1 MNKVIKFLIA
11 IICGSLII
19 SAVLTSKVKA
29 DDEVCIQAYTIA
41 AEVMEARQ
49 AGDSLP
55 SELVKSKGDSVRA
68 AFVRTAYGDWSLMN
82 LQENKDKYVQQFAER
97 AYGACLKGNK

>member
-1 MNKVIKFLIA
+1 MLKGVEIITGVAIGALLLSVILSPA
-11 IICGSLII
+11 
-19 SAVLTSKVKA
+19 KA

-49 AGDSLP
+49 AGASLP

-97 AYGACLKGNK
+97 AYGACLKGQ